1 MLVISFAKPDGILE
15 HACTLSICYA
25 IRGALSFMKILIS
38 AVSLGLAWAKSILD
52 ILISVYDDTGALE
65 AMYFT

>member
-1 MLVISFAKPDGILE
+1 
-15 HACTLSICYA
+15 
-25 IRGALSFMKILIS
+25 MKILIS